1 LQAIINQELFE
12 VLLNLS
18 TLDVNELE
26 LFNKSETTNE
36 FYQLQ
41 SGANRKHYKEFA
53 YAFITDL
60 IKVPEATLPF
70 LMFNVKSFKENL

>member
-1 LQAIINQELFE
+1 LKLSDDEKYAIYGVFDGLNFLFGLADHKTLQVIINQELFE

-36 FYQLQ
+36 FY
-41 SGANRKHYKEFA
+41 
-53 YAFITDL
+53 
-60 IKVPEATLPF
+60 
-70 LMFNVKSFKENL
+70 